1 MSKVPGGLTV
11 DSDDTFSVVPEGAE
25 EKLGDRLRA
34 MAKQAVI
41 RKRTEEF
48 ERRKTLLTTV
58 YENTK
63 AQMIRAAQVDGEFKF
78 TVGFGPSNIGMD
90 WFSSRH
96 PTPLQVWFATMLHN
110 DGIQLK
116 WEGYKNQR
124 DGDLIINSFVLS
136 WA

>member
-1 MSKVPGGLTV
+1 MSKVPGGPTV
-11 DSDDTFSVVPEGAE
+11 DSDDAFSVVPEGSE

-41 RKRTEEF
+41 RKKTEEY

-58 YENTK
+58 YENIK

-78 TVGFGPSNIGMD
+78 TVGFGPNNIGMD

-96 PTPLQVWFATMLHN
+96 PTPLQVWFVALVTD
-110 DGIQLK
+110 DGLRLK

-124 DGDLIINSFVLS
+124 DGDLIINSFTLS